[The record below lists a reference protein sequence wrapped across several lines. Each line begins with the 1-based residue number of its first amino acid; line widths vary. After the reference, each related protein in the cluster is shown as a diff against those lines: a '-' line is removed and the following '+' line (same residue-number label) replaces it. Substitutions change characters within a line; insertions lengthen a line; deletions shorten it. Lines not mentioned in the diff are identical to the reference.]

1 MKKAFWGFLLILL
14 VVSAAFSVAT
24 KRSFTD
30 LCNDET
36 AQDSAIVNSV
46 SSDIPGKNTDESDEY
61 SASIKNL
68 LSADLI
74 AEVEPV
80 GKTKWEYYAGLVS
93 LKIKKVYKG
102 SEKEGKIIDCFERA
116 FFTESEEK
124 MIFGNMYLFTPMKE
138 GKAYII
144 FARKKSFYPAYEKT
158 LERKVYVLKNDDVS
172 FFSTDMTEP
181 PILSKKKSYTY
192 EEIKNYEFL
201 CYSKYQRD
209 GINSFKK
216 SLMNELEK
224 TGKQ

>member
-1 MKKAFWGFLLILL
+1 MKKAFLGFLLTLL
-14 VVSAAFSVAT
+14 VVSSALSVAT

-30 LCNDET
+30 LCNDEA
-36 AQDSAIVNSV
+36 AQDAAVVNSV
-46 SSDIPGKNTDESDEY
+46 SSNIPGESTDEGDEY
-61 SASIKNL
+61 SASVKNL

-102 SEKEGKIIDCFERA
+102 SEKEGEVIDCFERA
-116 FFTESEEK
+116 FFTESEGK

-138 GKAYII
+138 GRAYII
-144 FARKKSFYPAYEKT
+144 FAREKSFHPAYEKT

-181 PILSKKKSYTY
+181 PILSKKKQYTY
-192 EEIKNYEFL
+192 KEIKDYEFL
-201 CYSKYQRD
+201 CYSRHQRD
-209 GINSFKK
+209 GINTFKK
-216 SLMNELEK
+216 NLMHELEK